1 MAEFHVQAGGIT
13 LAGEESGQAKP
24 ATSEARPC
32 TPVVL
37 LHGLTATR
45 RYVVMGSTALQRSGH
60 RVVAYDARAHG
71 HSDGGGP
78 YTYERLADDLLAL
91 LDDREIDRA
100 VLAGASMGAH
110 TLARFAR
117 THPERVAGLAIIT
130 PAFDPDENRDDR
142 FDHWDRLA
150 DGLRNGGVEGFVAA
164 YDLSTVPEKWRDTI
178 DRVLHQRLAA
188 HDHPAALAD
197 ALEQVPRS
205 RPFEH
210 WEDLNAIDAPTTV
223 IASRDDADPEHPFAI
238 AERYV
243 QQIPGATLVTEE
255 PGLSPLAWQG
265 AQVSRVISSVLDR
278 RGAAP

>member
-1 MAEFHVQAGGIT
+1 MSEFRVHAEGVT
-13 LAGEESGQAKP
+13 LAGEDSG
-24 ATSEARPC
+24 EG

-71 HSDGGGP
+71 RSDAGEP
-78 YTYERLADDLLAL
+78 YSYERLAEDLLAV

-100 VLAGASMGAH
+100 LLAGASMGAH

-117 THPERVAGLAIIT
+117 IHPERVAGLAIIT
-130 PAFDPDENRDDR
+130 PAFDPDEDQEDR
-142 FDHWDRLA
+142 FDRWDRLA
-150 DGLRNGGVEGFVAA
+150 NGLRNGGVEGFVDA

-178 DRVLHQRLAA
+178 DRVLHQRLGA

-205 RPFEH
+205 RPFER
-210 WEDLNAIDAPTTV
+210 WADLDAIDAPTTV
-223 IASRDDADPEHPFAI
+223 IASRDEADPEHPFAI
-238 AERYV
+238 AERYAA
-243 QQIPGATLVTEE
+243 QIPGATLVTED

-265 AQVSRVISSVLDR
+265 AQVSRAISAVLGVR
-278 RGAAP
+278 

>member
-1 MAEFHVQAGGIT
+1 MAEFRVQADGIT
-13 LAGEESGQAKP
+13 LAGDDAGQG
-24 ATSEARPC
+24 

-45 RYVVMGSTALQRSGH
+45 RYVVMGSTALQRSGY

-78 YTYERLADDLLAL
+78 YTYERLADDLLAI

-110 TLARFAR
+110 TLAQFAR

-130 PAFDPDENRDDR
+130 PAFDPDEDQANR
-142 FDHWDRLA
+142 FDRWDRLA
-150 DGLRNGGVEGFVAA
+150 HGLRTGGVEGFVAA
-164 YDLSTVPEKWRDTI
+164 FDLAAVPEQWRDTI
-178 DRVLHQRLAA
+178 DRVLHQRLSA

-205 RPFEH
+205 RPFER

-223 IASRDDADPEHPFAI
+223 IASRDEADPEHPFAI
-238 AERYV
+238 AQRYAEH
-243 QQIPGATLVTEE
+243 IPGATVVTED

-278 RGAAP
+278 PAAAP